1 MDLLIKNANII
12 TLDDQDSV
20 VEGSVYVK
28 DGIISAIGRAE
39 KAIKSVCRV
48 IDAEGG
54 FLLPGFVQTHVH
66 TGQTLFRGM
75 ADDADLLTW
84 LSRYIWPLEA
94 AHNSASVYA
103 SARLSMLEMLS
114 SGTTTYMDMGLVK
127 NVDLIVK
134 AAEESGM
141 RAVIAKML
149 MDSGEGLPRSLK
161 ESLSAS
167 EAEVRGLVKNYHGKG
182 DSRIR
187 IALGPRFAL
196 SSKRESLIRASEI
209 ARELGIMITTHS
221 SENIKEI
228 LAVRDISG
236 RSNIAYLDECGII
249 GRNSVIAHCIWLQ
262 KEDLSILKEKSA
274 SVAHCPSANMKL
286 ASGFAR
292 IPEMMDY
299 GINVS
304 LGADGAPC
312 NNNLSILRE
321 MRHSALIHKP
331 RTGPK
336 KMDAKTVLKMATI
349 YGAKALGM
357 EKEIGSIELG
367 KKADLIIIN
376 RNSPHLNPVDNPYS
390 AVVYSAQEADINCVI
405 IDGKVV
411 LKDGRHYLWDT
422 EEVVVRAREEKR
434 RLLMRV

>member
-12 TLDDQDSV
+12 ALDDQDSI
-20 VEGSVYVK
+20 VEGSVYIR
-28 DGIISAIGRAE
+28 DGIISAIGRVE
-39 KAIKSVCRV
+39 KAIKSVCKV

-75 ADDADLLTW
+75 ADDVDLLTW

-94 AHNSASVYA
+94 AHNSSSVYA

-127 NVDLIVK
+127 NLDFIVK

-149 MDSGEGLPRSLK
+149 MDSGEGLPSSLV
-161 ESLSAS
+161 ESLSVS
-167 EAEVRGLVKNYHGKG
+167 EAEVRGLVKNYHAKG
-182 DSRIR
+182 DNRIR

-209 ARELGIMITTHS
+209 ARDLGIMITTHS

-249 GRNSVIAHCIWLQ
+249 DRNSVIAHCIWLQ
-262 KEDLSILKEKSA
+262 KEDFSILKERGA

-321 MRHSALIHKP
+321 IRHSALIHKP

-376 RNSPHLNPVDNPYS
+376 RNSVHVNPVDNPYS
-390 AVVYSAQEADINCVI
+390 AVVYSAQEADIKCVI
-405 IDGKVV
+405 IDGRVV

-422 EEVVVRAREEKR
+422 EEVVVRADEEKR
-434 RLLMRV
+434 RLLRRV